1 MRTLITA
8 MVTTL
13 LAISTA
19 LGADGMVTKP
29 SAFSVAETIERL
41 EKGARERNFVVVAR
55 VDHAAAAT
63 KAGLDLRPTVLL
75 IFGNP
80 KGGTPLMQSAPSI
93 GLDLPLKAL
102 AWEDAAGRVWLAYN
116 DPEWLAQRHG
126 VSGRAELVKGMS
138 NALDQLTEAAT
149 KR

>member
-1 MRTLITA
+1 MCI
-8 MVTTL
+8 MV
-13 LAISTA
+13 LAFSPA
-19 LGADGMVTKP
+19 LGAEGMVTKP
-29 SAFSVAETIERL
+29 SAFSVAETIDRL
-41 EKGARERNFVVVAR
+41 EKGARERDLVIVAR
-55 VDHAAAAT
+55 IDHAAAAA

-80 KGGTPLMQSAPSI
+80 RGGTPLMQSAPSI

-102 AWEDAAGRVWLAYN
+102 AWQDAGGQTWLAYN

-126 VSGRAELVKGMS
+126 VTGRAEAVKGMS
-138 NALDQLTEAAT
+138 KALDQLTEAAT

>member
-1 MRTLITA
+1 MRVLITA
-8 MVTTL
+8 MFIII
-13 LAISTA
+13 LAFSPA
-19 LGADGMVTKP
+19 LAADGMVTKP
-29 SAFSVAETIERL
+29 SAFSVAETIDRL
-41 EKGARERNFVVVAR
+41 EKAARELDLVIVAR
-55 VDHAAAAT
+55 VDHAAAAA
-63 KAGLDLRPTVLL
+63 KVGLELRPTVLL

-102 AWEDAAGRVWLAYN
+102 AWQDAAGRTWLAYN
-116 DPEWLAQRHG
+116 NPEWLAQRHG
-126 VSGRAELVKGMS
+126 VAGRAELVKGMS